1 MTTVVLELGGNIAR
15 MDKAVELAKAN
26 PSAYLIVSSESDP
39 ASCLQKIKN
48 AGLDPSRVILDYTAW
63 DTVTNFTNT
72 KRIIDS
78 LAPDELMVVTDG
90 FHMLRSMSIARLIYF
105 GSKIK
110 VTAHPSSPVNRKED
124 LRLVILDTIRAAI
137 SRFTG
142 QTLYDQSVY
151 DQRISIF
158 FNDYYLSRKLQG
170 G

>member
-15 MDKAVELAKAN
+15 MDKAVGLAKAN
-26 PSAYLIVSSESDP
+26 SSAYLIVSSEGDP
-39 ASCLQKIKN
+39 AGCLQKIKN

-110 VTAHPSSPVNRKED
+110 VTAHPSSPADRQESRK
-124 LRLVILDTIRAAI
+124 LVILDTIRAAV

-142 QTLYDQSVY
+142 QTFYDQSVY
-151 DQRISIF
+151 NARMP
-158 FNDYYLSRKLQG
+158 YYFEQYCLSRKLQG

>member
-15 MDKAVELAKAN
+15 MDKAIELAKAN
-26 PSAYLIVSSESDP
+26 SQSYLIVSSEGDP
-39 ASCLQKIKN
+39 AGCLQKIKD

-72 KRIIDS
+72 KRIIDV
-78 LAPDELMVVTDG
+78 LKPDELMVVTDG
-90 FHMLRSMSIARLIYF
+90 FHMLRAMTIARLVYF
-105 GSKIK
+105 GSKLK
-110 VTAHPSSPVNRKED
+110 VTAHPSSPADHQESRK
-124 LRLVILDTIRAAI
+124 LVVLDTIRAAV

-151 DQRISIF
+151 NNRISYF
-158 FNDYYLSRKLQG
+158 FEDYYLSRKLQG